1 MPMPKRQRPG
11 LSGRASLLSLSR
23 LRKSTRNGAPT
34 PKKISCHDPLWGG
47 FFKSL
52 PLLRGRSN
60 KTHQTTKKTM
70 KTKTTQLE
78 IIFPIKWEEL
88 SEKVAE
94 VKKIDDSKKYK
105 TPRLP
110 KYNLGG

>member
-1 MPMPKRQRPG
+1 
-11 LSGRASLLSLSR
+11 
-23 LRKSTRNGAPT
+23 
-34 PKKISCHDPLWGG
+34 
-47 FFKSL
+47 
-52 PLLRGRSN
+52 
-60 KTHQTTKKTM
+60 M